1 MLNNNI
7 LMYTVKKHL
16 EKKIQ
21 KDVFFIEM
29 DFKIAPKHFINK
41 IEEGINEDS
50 NMSYQTN
57 VKGEMTAW
65 NYFFE
70 DTDFLILAKMA
81 MNYLDQNIYVSRCQ
95 LKEAWG
101 IKTSLNQ
108 YTKKHNHYAAVLSG
122 ILYLNK
128 SDQKTIFPELD
139 IEVTPAVG
147 KVILF
152 HSSLYHFTKPST
164 NLKPKYAIPFNYF
177 EIKLW
182 QNNKI

>member
-65 NYFFE
+65 NYFCE

-164 NLKPKYAIPFNYF
+164 DLKPKYAIPFNYF

>member
-1 MLNNNI
+1 
-7 LMYTVKKHL
+7 MYTVKKHL
-16 EKKIQ
+16 EKKVQ
-21 KDVFFIEM
+21 KDIFFIEM
-29 DFKIAPKHFINK
+29 DFKISPKHFINK

-65 NYFFE
+65 NYFCE

-81 MNYLDQNIYVSRCQ
+81 MNYLDQNIFVSRCQ
-95 LKEAWG
+95 LTEAWG

-108 YTKKHNHYAAVLSG
+108 YTKKHNHYSSVLSG

-128 SDQKTIFPELD
+128 SNQKTIFPELD
-139 IEVTPAVG
+139 IEITPDVG

-152 HSSLYHFTKPST
+152 HSSLNHFTKPSLD
-164 NLKPKYAIPFNYF
+164 LKPKYAIPFNYN
-177 EIKLW
+177 EIKPW
-182 QNNKI
+182 EDNRI